1 MGIIGAIISWIIIGG
16 IIGLIARAIMPGE
29 QPRGFVSTVLL
40 GVLGAIVGGF
50 IGGLFGGGGPSSL
63 LDNPWSFATIAL
75 SVVGALIVMVIYGL
89 ATRRH
94 P

>member
-40 GVLGAIVGGF
+40 
-50 IGGLFGGGGPSSL
+50 GGLFGGGGPSSL